1 MKRPIRILLAA
12 ASLGAAALAQTGMA
26 QAEVAVIVN
35 AASSA
40 APSQADVANIFL
52 GKNKSLKGVDQ
63 KDWNPTKEKFY
74 TAVVGKNE
82 AQLKSYWSGLVFTGK
97 GQPLPSVAGDA
108 DVVTKVAAEADA
120 IGYADKAAVT
130 DKVKVLFSLP

>member
-1 MKRPIRILLAA
+1 MKQSLRILLAA
-12 ASLGAAALAQTGMA
+12 ASIGAAALA

-35 AASSA
+35 AGASA

-74 TAVVGKNE
+74 AAVTSKNE
-82 AQLKSYWSGLVFTGK
+82 AQLNPTGPAWCSPARVSRCRAWPVMPRSWPRSPPK
-97 GQPLPSVAGDA
+97 PMPSAMW
-108 DVVTKVAAEADA
+108 TR
-120 IGYADKAAVT
+120 
-130 DKVKVLFSLP
+130 PP

>member
-1 MKRPIRILLAA
+1 MKQSIRILLAA
-12 ASLGAAALAQTGMA
+12 ASLGVAALA

-35 AASSA
+35 AGASA
-40 APSQADVANIFL
+40 APSQSDVANIFL

-74 TAVVGKNE
+74 TAVTNKNE

-108 DVVTKVAAEADA
+108 DVVAKVAAEADA
-120 IGYADKAAVT
+120 IGYVDKAAVT
-130 DKVKVLFSLP
+130 DKVKVLFTLP

>member
-1 MKRPIRILLAA
+1 MKQSLRILLAA
-12 ASLGAAALAQTGMA
+12 ASIGAAALAQ
-26 QAEVAVIVN
+26 AEVVVIGN
-35 AASSA
+35 AGASAS
-40 APSQADVANIFL
+40 PSQADVANIFL

-74 TAVVGKNE
+74 AAVTSKNE

-108 DVVTKVAAEADA
+108 EVVAKVAA
-120 IGYADKAAVT
+120 
-130 DKVKVLFSLP
+130 